1 MPSKKTNKSVI
12 AVCIQEPTEDGSAMD
27 LGAIQGDDL
36 RFLHQAFITDTI
48 VNALEVPNSDIRL
61 YYIDEPERARL
72 VKIVSDYLAKKV
84 GGTKKEKLEDRF
96 SSHPLQRE
104 PWGQR
109 LEKIF
114 QDCFEAGYKD
124 VLLVGSRTPTF
135 TSPMMKTALKLLQK
149 SDAVFGPTPEGRYYT
164 IGLSG
169 EYHLK
174 LSDFEWKSPAIYHE
188 VVKAMDGKGISWS
201 ELEIWYA
208 IESPE
213 ELDLMARDINQYRFE
228 EDSTTARETELVME
242 RLIAKLGC

>member
-1 MPSKKTNKSVI
+1 MPPKKTNKSVV
-12 AVCIQEPTEDGSAMD
+12 AVCIQEPMEDGSTMD

-36 RFLHQAFITDTI
+36 RFLHQAFITDTV
-48 VNALEVPNSDIRL
+48 VNALQLPASDIRL
-61 YYIDEPERARL
+61 YYINAPERARL
-72 VKIVSDYLAKKV
+72 VKIISEYL
-84 GGTKKEKLEDRF
+84 TKKFGGPKGGLKGRF
-96 SSHPLQRE
+96 STHPQEKER
-104 PWGQR
+104 WGLR
-109 LEKIF
+109 LESVFKE
-114 QDCFEAGYKD
+114 CFKAGYKD

-135 TSPMMKTALKLLQK
+135 TAPMMKTALKVLQR

-169 EYHLK
+169 KYHIK
-174 LSDFEWKSPAIYHE
+174 LSDFDWKSPAIYSE
-188 VVKAMDGKGISWS
+188 VVQALDAKGLSWS

-228 EDSTTARETELVME
+228 EDDTTARETELVME

>member
-1 MPSKKTNKSVI
+1 MPSNKTNKTVV
-12 AVCIQEPTEDGSAMD
+12 AVCIQEPTEDGSAMN

-48 VNALEVPNSDIRL
+48 VNSLEVPSSDIRL

-72 VKIVSDYLAKKV
+72 VKIVTDYLIKKFGGAKKDS
-84 GGTKKEKLEDRF
+84 LNDRF
-96 SSHPLQRE
+96 SSHPLKRE
-104 PWGQR
+104 RWGLR

-135 TSPMMKTALKLLQK
+135 TSPMMKSALKMLQQ

-169 EYHLK
+169 KYHIK
-174 LSDFEWKSPAIYHE
+174 LSDFDWKSPAIYSE
-188 VVKAMDGKGISWS
+188 VVRALDEKGLSWS

-228 EDSTTARETELVME
+228 EDDTTARETELVME